1 MMDPELLKIL
11 CCPETHEA
19 VALADPTL
27 LEQLNQAIVSGQ
39 LRTRAGRIVKETLTE
54 ALVRVDGKLI
64 YPVRNGIPV
73 LLIDEGIFFG
83 GGSSAE
89 LP

>member
-1 MMDPELLKIL
+1 MIDPELLKIL

-39 LRTRAGRIVKETLTE
+39 VRNRAGRIVKETLTE
-54 ALVRVDGKLI
+54 ALVRIDGKLI

-73 LLIDEGIFFG
+73 LLVDEGISFG
-83 GGSSAE
+83 GGS
-89 LP
+89 

>member
-1 MMDPELLKIL
+1 MIDPELLKIV

-19 VALADPTL
+19 VALADPRL

-39 LRTRAGRIVKETLTE
+39 LWNRAGRVVTETFTE

-64 YPVRNGIPV
+64 YPVRKGIPV
-73 LLIDEGIFFG
+73 LLLDEGIFFG
-83 GGSSAE
+83 GRS
-89 LP
+89 

>member
-1 MMDPELLKIL
+1 MIDPELLRIV
-11 CCPETHEA
+11 CCPETHEP
-19 VALADPTL
+19 VALADPAL

-39 LRTRAGRIVKETLTE
+39 VRNRAGKLVKEPLTA
-54 ALVRVDGKLI
+54 ALVRSDAKLM

-83 GGSSAE
+83 ERS
-89 LP
+89 